1 MERNVEKNVAAG
13 TDITFQPDTAFCS
26 DTTLE
31 EVVVKLLIDR
41 RITITCAESCTGGLL
56 SGRIINVPG
65 VSDVY
70 KAGFVTYSNM
80 AKRKLLGVKKSTLK
94 KFGAV
99 SHQTARE
106 MAAGAA
112 KAAKADV
119 AVAVTG
125 IAGPDGGSSEKPVG
139 LVYIGCSVKGK
150 VTVKKCQFSGSRSQI
165 RESAVV
171 AALKL
176 VRKCVEKR

>member
-1 MERNVEKNVAAG
+1 MEQDVEK
-13 TDITFQPDTAFCS
+13 I
-26 DTTLE
+26 
-31 EVVVKLLIDR
+31 VVKLLTER
-41 RITITCAESCTGGLL
+41 SLTITCAESCTGGLL

-70 KAGFVTYSNM
+70 KAGFVTYSNE

-99 SHQTARE
+99 SKQTARE

-112 KAAKADV
+112 KAARADV

-125 IAGPDGGSSEKPVG
+125 IAGPDGGTPEKPVG

-165 RESAVV
+165 RESSVEE
-171 AALKL
+171 ALRL
-176 VRKCVEKR
+176 VRKCVEDLT

>member
-1 MERNVEKNVAAG
+1 MGQDAEKNVIAE
-13 TDITFQPDTAFCS
+13 TDMTSRPNTSLCPDVA
-26 DTTLE
+26 LE
-31 EVVVKLLIDR
+31 EVVVKLLTDR
-41 RITITCAESCTGGLL
+41 SLTITCAESCTGGLL

-70 KAGFVTYSNM
+70 KAGFITYSNK

-94 KFGAV
+94 RFGAV
-99 SHQTARE
+99 SHQTARQ
-106 MAAGAA
+106 MAEGAA
-112 KAAKADV
+112 KAARADV

-125 IAGPDGGSSEKPVG
+125 IAGPDGGTPEKLVG

-176 VRKCVEKR
+176 VRKQLLR